1 MTKLSKTAGGFSLSL
16 SDREIKELELMP
28 EKEYEI
34 LKARKGLYV
43 LMDKHLIEEEFLTKL
58 DEKIFALLEK
68 SAIQDRVEEKFEKM
82 LNELELNRFN
92 ELLKQG
98 KVEKFKASEK
108 YKKAVYKV
116 REEEAKRIAEKP
128 TAAASAQFPKGKL
141 FITVRTEQQARELND
156 KYWKELKDGMLKGI
170 KEFDN
175 SYYLIDTDL
184 LSEKKSKLIKLL
196 QDCKSA
202 SAEDLAVKLSV
213 QPDLVKGVCAFLK
226 EDGEIMEKKR
236 GIYNYIP

>member
-1 MTKLSKTAGGFSLSL
+1 MTKLSKTAGGFSLPL
-16 SDREIKELELMP
+16 SDREIKELELIP

-58 DEKIFALLEK
+58 DDKIFALLEK

-108 YKKAVYKV
+108 YKKAVYKISEI
-116 REEEAKRIAEKP
+116 EEKKSAEKP
-128 TAAASAQFPKGKL
+128 AQSISQFSKGKL

-156 KYWKELKDGMLKGI
+156 KYGKELKDGQLKGI